1 MAKSMTGY
9 GRGDIQIG
17 GDAFSI
23 EAKSLN
29 HRFIDISLRMPERFY
44 QFEGKIRDEI
54 KKRFSRGAFSIFINA
69 VSAEAPALKLN
80 LPLAKAYMEAAE
92 DVKEEFGL
100 KGSLDI
106 ETLFRLKDIFTVEKK
121 DSIAEKDWESVKKG
135 LDEAFEKLKAWRVA
149 EGKALKA
156 DLFAMIET
164 LEGLLFNIEAR
175 APKVIEAYRQRL
187 KDEMEKFL
195 KDRVDESRILLEAAV
210 FADRTAVSEEIARLK
225 SHLDMF
231 REYLRVDEPV
241 GKRLDFLCQEVGREI
256 NTIGSKPSDVH
267 ITQMVVEMKGE
278 AEKIREQVQ
287 NIE

>member
-9 GRGDIQIG
+9 GRGDIQIS
-17 GDAFSI
+17 GDAFSV

-69 VSAEAPALKLN
+69 VSVEAPALKLN
-80 LPLAKAYMEAAE
+80 LPLAKAYMDAAE
-92 DVKEEFGL
+92 DVKKEFGL
-100 KGSLDI
+100 KGALDI
-106 ETLFRLKDIFTVEKK
+106 ETLFKLKDIFTVEKK

-135 LDEAFEKLKAWRVA
+135 FDEAFEKLEAWRVA
-149 EGKALKA
+149 EGKALKT
-156 DLFAMIET
+156 DLLAMIDT

-175 APKVIEAYRQRL
+175 APRVLEAYRQRL

-210 FADRTAVSEEIARLK
+210 FADRTAVSEEIVRLK
-225 SHLDMF
+225 SHLEMF

-241 GKRLDFLCQEVGREI
+241 GKRLDFLCQEIGREI

-267 ITQMVVEMKGE
+267 ITQIVVEMKGE

>member
-80 LPLAKAYMEAAE
+80 LPLAKAYMDAAE
-92 DVKEEFGL
+92 DVKKEFGL
-100 KGSLDI
+100 KGALDI

-135 LDEAFEKLKAWRVA
+135 LDEAFEKLEAWRVA

-175 APKVIEAYRQRL
+175 APKVLEAYRQRL

-210 FADRTAVSEEIARLK
+210 FADRTAISEEIVRLK
-225 SHLDMF
+225 SHL
-231 REYLRVDEPV
+231 
-241 GKRLDFLCQEVGREI
+241 
-256 NTIGSKPSDVH
+256 
-267 ITQMVVEMKGE
+267 
-278 AEKIREQVQ
+278 
-287 NIE
+287 

>member
-1 MAKSMTGY
+1 MTGY
-9 GRGDIQIG
+9 GRGSLSAR
-17 GDAFSI
+17 DAFAI

-44 QFEGKIRDEI
+44 QFEGRIRDEV

-69 VSAEAPALKLN
+69 ISAEAPALKLN
-80 LPLAKAYMEAAE
+80 LPLARAYMDAAE
-92 DVKEEFGL
+92 DVKKEFGL
-100 KGSLDI
+100 KGALDI

-121 DSIAEKDWESVKKG
+121 ESISEKGWESVQKG
-135 LDEAFEKLKAWRVA
+135 FDEAFDKLEAWRVA

-156 DLFAMIET
+156 DLFAMIDT
-164 LEGLLFNIEAR
+164 LAGLLSRIEAR
-175 APKVIEAYRQRL
+175 APQVLEAYRQRL

-210 FADRTAVSEEIARLK
+210 FADRTAVSEEIVRLK
-225 SHLDMF
+225 SHLEMF
-231 REYLRVDEPV
+231 REYLGADEPV
-241 GKRLDFLCQEVGREI
+241 GKRLDFLCQEIGREI
-256 NTIGSKPSDVH
+256 NTIGSKPSDVQ
-267 ITQMVVEMKGE
+267 ITQIVVEMKGE